1 MRHHRRRSPPSRAMS
16 LLWGILVIVVAD
28 AIAVATMLFVRRR
41 APEGS
46 FFSDGDRASGVFGV
60 LATGFAIFAGFVIF
74 LAFTTYDQSRAGAEA
89 EALVV
94 SAVRDGAVPRSRD
107 AGPARRGARLLRALG
122 RRPGVAA
129 HGGRRPR
136 RRPQPVGGRAL
147 PDDPRQRDVGAVQET
162 AFAKWLDQTSDR
174 EEARRDRVHGAAG
187 ITPTTIWI
195 VLLLSAAIVFA
206 YMLFFADPAEMK
218 RSQAMLI
225 GSATTI
231 VVVTLLAIYA
241 LDNPYRPGLG
251 SIRPVAMERT
261 LVILDEARRRSGHE
275 RRAAVRRERY
285 AAVTDR
291 LEVVATVLLAA
302 AAVATAWSGYQATRW
317 NGSRRRRRAGR
328 TRSGSTPPA
337 PKVSPRR
344 RRRSTSRPSSSG
356 STPTRRTRPS

>member
-1 MRHHRRRSPPSRAMS
+1 MSSLADVS
-16 LLWGILVIVVAD
+16 LLWGIVVVAVVD
-28 AIAVATMLFVRRR
+28 TVAIAAMLFVRRR

-46 FFSDGDRASGVFGV
+46 FFTDGDRASGVFGV

-94 SAVRDGAVPRSRD
+94 VQQFETAQFLAPETRDRLAGELVCYGRSVVNLEWPRMENGELGNALNPWGVRLFRTIRATDAKTSAE
-107 AGPARRGARLLRALG
+107 
-122 RRPGVAA
+122 
-129 HGGRRPR
+129 
-136 RRPQPVGGRAL
+136 Q
-147 PDDPRQRDVGAVQET
+147 T

-195 VLLLSAAIVFA
+195 VLLLTAGIVFA

-218 RSQAMLI
+218 RSQAMLV

-251 SIRPVAMERT
+251 SIRPVAMERS
-261 LVILDEARRRSGHE
+261 LAILDEARE
-275 RRAAVRRERY
+275 ALNDE
-285 AAVTDR
+285 
-291 LEVVATVLLAA
+291 
-302 AAVATAWSGYQATRW
+302 
-317 NGSRRRRRAGR
+317 
-328 TRSGSTPPA
+328 A
-337 PKVSPRR
+337 PIPCDAEGNESA
-344 RRRSTSRPSSSG
+344 S
-356 STPTRRTRPS
+356 